1 MFVHFN
7 TTLRRTTYDQCVIK
21 LASTRE
27 GIAKQWLMC
36 YDSLTML
43 TKTRKQKIIKE
54 TKIHDTDTGSPE
66 VQIGILSKR
75 IDELAA
81 HLKKNK
87 KDKHSRR
94 GLLQL
99 VANRQTHMIFLQKK
113 DTKRFNALMK
123 KLGLKKKA

>member
-1 MFVHFN
+1 MV
-7 TTLRRTTYDQCVIK
+7 
-21 LASTRE
+21 
-27 GIAKQWLMC
+27 AKAYITC
-36 YDSLTML
+36 YDVQTML
-43 TKTRKQKIIKE
+43 TKAKKQRV
-54 TKIHDTDTGSPE
+54 TKATKLHDTDTGSPE
-66 VQIGILSKR
+66 VQISLISKR
-75 IDELAA
+75 IDELTL
-81 HLKKNK
+81 HLKKHK

>member
-1 MFVHFN
+1 
-7 TTLRRTTYDQCVIK
+7 
-21 LASTRE
+21 
-27 GIAKQWLMC
+27 MC